1 MYKPPALIL
10 HAKSNLQKRGP
21 EPPEPNGGKNVPGHD
36 GPVDV
41 NEVQKERSIAIL
53 HFFALQ
59 AKLPLLATS
68 SMTSL
73 SFLVALFALLSTVSA
88 VDTRVRSLVDATASS
103 SGVPVAAVAG
113 VAAAAAVAV
122 VLLVTMK
129 VRSDRRPAELHEIVI
144 SPSQPAAQPLSTKKQ
159 FVYTAHI

>member
-1 MYKPPALIL
+1 
-10 HAKSNLQKRGP
+10 
-21 EPPEPNGGKNVPGHD
+21 
-36 GPVDV
+36 
-41 NEVQKERSIAIL
+41 
-53 HFFALQ
+53 
-59 AKLPLLATS
+59 
-68 SMTSL
+68 MTSL